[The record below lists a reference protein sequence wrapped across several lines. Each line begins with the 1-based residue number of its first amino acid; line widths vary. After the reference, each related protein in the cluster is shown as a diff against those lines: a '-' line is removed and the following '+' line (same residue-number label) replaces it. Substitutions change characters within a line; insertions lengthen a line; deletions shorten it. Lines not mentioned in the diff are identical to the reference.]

1 MDQVFNS
8 LTNIPNQII
17 FSFNEEIANGMPL
30 VNPQRR
36 IFNLGSVDR
45 TKPYSEKNFA
55 QRHHPFLAPSNG
67 STADAFFKARI
78 SFSPVYHHNE
88 LATKY
93 AHISTIA
100 DKSSEIKY
108 SIMRFV

>member
-36 IFNLGSVDR
+36 IFNLGSVDK
-45 TKPYSEKNFA
+45 TKPYSEKLCTTSSSFS
-55 QRHHPFLAPSNG
+55 APSNG

-93 AHISTIA
+93 AHISTIP

>member
-1 MDQVFNS
+1 MVCH
-8 LTNIPNQII
+8 LLIHK
-17 FSFNEEIANGMPL
+17 EEFLIL
-30 VNPQRR
+30 VLLIKQNH
-36 IFNLGSVDR
+36 IV
-45 TKPYSEKNFA
+45 KNFV

-93 AHISTIA
+93 AHISTIP